1 MNSFRLTYFKIL
13 IISYLLLFK
22 IDIIYPSKFPVIG
35 KNGMVVTTNE
45 IASKVGI
52 EVLKRGGNAVDAA
65 VAVGYALAVVN
76 PSAGNI
82 GGGGFMVI
90 RLSDGRATTIDFRE
104 KAPGKSST
112 NMYLDEDG
120 NVIRGLSTLGYLAAG
135 VPGTVA
141 GLSMALS
148 GYGTMPL
155 KELIKPAIELAEKGF
170 PMYQGLYR
178 AIVGSKNSFLKFP
191 STSAIF
197 LKNDGFYEIGEN
209 FIQRDLARTLSLIA
223 EYGPDVFY
231 TGRIAD
237 LIERDMKKNGGLIT
251 KDDLMNYRAVEREP
265 VIGSYRGYKIIS
277 MGPPSSGGIVLNEI
291 LNILEF
297 YDIQKMGHN
306 SSEAIHII
314 AEAERRAYADRAK
327 YLGDKDFVAVPENGL
342 ISKSYAKTLN
352 SGIDSERASS
362 SDEIN
367 HGDPYPFENDE
378 TTHFSIV
385 DRFGNA
391 VACTYTLNGGFGSKV
406 VVDGAGFLLNNE
418 MDDFSIKP
426 DYPNIYGLIGG
437 EANSIKPNKRM
448 LSSMTPTIITK
459 DDKPFMVTGSP
470 GGSRIMTTVLQV
482 IINVIDYEMNIK
494 EGVDAPRFHHQW
506 KPDVIYYEPYGFP
519 RDVLENLEKMG
530 HKVSSRS
537 YMGDAN
543 SILVDLEDGVLYGA
557 SDSRTDS
564 KAVGY

>member
-1 MNSFRLTYFKIL
+1 
-13 IISYLLLFK
+13 
-22 IDIIYPSKFPVIG
+22 
-35 KNGMVVTTNE
+35 MVVTTNE

-65 VAVGYALAVVN
+65 VAVGYALAVVY

-120 NVIRGLSTLGYLAAG
+120 NVIRGLSTLGYLSAG

-148 GYGTMPL
+148 RYGTMTL
-155 KELIKPAIELAEKGF
+155 KELIKPAIKLAEEGF

-178 AIVGSKNSFLKFP
+178 AIIGSKNSFLKFP

-197 LKNDGFYEIGEN
+197 LKDDGFYEIGEN
-209 FIQRDLARTLSLIA
+209 FIQRDLARTLSIIA
-223 EYGPDVFY
+223 ENGPDAFY

-265 VIGSYRGYKIIS
+265 IIGSYRGYGIIS

-297 YDIQKMGHN
+297 YDLQKMGHN
-306 SSEAIHII
+306 SSEAMHII
-314 AEAERRAYADRAK
+314 AEAERRAYADRAR
-327 YLGDKDFVAVPENGL
+327 YLGDADFVSIPENGL
-342 ISKSYAKTLN
+342 ISKRYAKELN
-352 SGIDSERASS
+352 SGIDSEKASS

-418 MDDFSIKP
+418 MDDFSIKSG
-426 DYPNIYGLIGG
+426 YPNIYGLIGG
-437 EANSIKPNKRM
+437 EANSIKPGKRM

-470 GGSRIMTTVLQV
+470 GGSRIITTVLQV
-482 IINVIDYEMNIK
+482 IINVIDYEMNVK
-494 EGVDAPRFHHQW
+494 EAVDVPRFHHQW
-506 KPDVIYYEPYGFP
+506 KPDIIYYEPYGFP
-519 RDVLENLEKMG
+519 KDVLKNLEKMG
-530 HKVSSRS
+530 HKVSVRS

-557 SDSRTDS
+557 SDSRTNS